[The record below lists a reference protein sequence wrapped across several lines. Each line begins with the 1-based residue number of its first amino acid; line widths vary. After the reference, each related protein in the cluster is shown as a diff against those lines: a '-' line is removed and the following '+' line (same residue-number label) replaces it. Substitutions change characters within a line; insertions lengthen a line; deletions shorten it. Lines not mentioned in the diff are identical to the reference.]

1 MKTTNSPRVSHRYSR
16 LPGHS
21 LNLFASSVIVGMT
34 NNPAFPNP
42 LVPLT
47 ELSGLQTDY
56 WQKHV
61 AALDGGTILTA
72 AKTAAR
78 AALTDGLRHQ
88 GLYVQGV
95 ERDLPTLLSSGYSAA
110 SRNTAQTQ
118 LASPWILKVLNDFS
132 GQLTLRVTPIRNARN
147 YQLQIQGGDGAWQ
160 EAGFFTQARRMVV
173 PNLTPGTV
181 YNLRVR
187 ALGGSTG
194 TSAWSNVTSRMS
206 L

>member
-1 MKTTNSPRVSHRYSR
+1 MTTNF
-16 LPGHS
+16 
-21 LNLFASSVIVGMT
+21 LNEIRTVRWKARHGWTRAGLIQASSNTTPTMIQ
-34 NNPAFPNP
+34 PADT
-42 LVPLT
+42 V
-47 ELSGLQTDY
+47 
-56 WQKHV
+56 KHV
-61 AALDGGTILTA
+61 AALDGGKILTA
-72 AKTAAR
+72 AKNAAR
-78 AALTDGLRHQ
+78 AALTDGLRRQ

-95 ERDLPTLLSSGYSAA
+95 ARDLPTLLSSGYSAA

-147 YQLQIQGGDGAWQ
+147 YQVQIQVGDGAWQ

-194 TSAWSNVTSRMS
+194 VSPWSNVTSRMS